1 MFFQWSRLGSSII
14 SQRQVKKKTT
24 IMKAMKAM
32 KDMKAM
38 KTQVDGPWMG
48 FTSIKFSVFRSSFLK
63 YTRVQILL
71 SMELAKENASK

>member
-1 MFFQWSRLGSSII
+1 
-14 SQRQVKKKTT
+14 
-24 IMKAMKAM
+24 MKAMKAM

>member
-1 MFFQWSRLGSSII
+1 MKAMKAMKS
-14 SQRQVKKKTT
+14 VKAV
-24 IMKAMKAM
+24 KAMKAM